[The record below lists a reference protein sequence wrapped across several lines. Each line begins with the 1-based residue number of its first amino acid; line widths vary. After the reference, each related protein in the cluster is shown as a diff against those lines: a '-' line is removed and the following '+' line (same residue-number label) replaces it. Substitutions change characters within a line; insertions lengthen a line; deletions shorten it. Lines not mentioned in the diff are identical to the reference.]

1 MQSAPLLLLSV
12 AVVAAALPTAALPR
26 PPAESDARPAAKVDN
41 SLRPDE
47 TIASQ
52 SAEPIDATTP
62 YSSLASKREL
72 DKLRRIQEVKEYIYN
87 STRSNMG
94 TPYKSQNIMTTNDLK
109 NFVLSMIPETSGL
122 YDPSKKINSFFPLCS
137 PQQSKRVEATK
148 NSDDMYMQFNLTY
161 PPSSP
166 DSKVAI
172 GSANLRLWRI
182 NQTESSVSVDPCSP
196 HNQQVRGTP
205 PPTSS
210 TTQPAAEPNNSA
222 SSTSTPT
229 TSTTSAPIIISE
241 PREVF
246 IRVTIT
252 YLVRQG
258 KKSNKLTR
266 YILDSK
272 MVSTTGEGWVDFNV
286 LNAVKDWQNPNNNM
300 GLFVE
305 VEDQEKKKLP
315 AASFFRE
322 MNCTA
327 VSSRVPG
334 GGDNSASADLSGA
347 HMLPMI
353 SVCTADPNHA
363 ANTDT
368 HAANNNN
375 NPLSNKSN
383 KDLRRF
389 LSMLQQENAVKA
401 ASSQKRQNPEDEQLE
416 QVQNTEGHQEGQNRH
431 RHNHNHHHRF
441 HDDRPT
447 PSQLLVV
454 PLVFKT
460 SRVAEMDQQPITIEQ
475 LFQR

>member
-26 PPAESDARPAAKVDN
+26 PSSESDARPAAKVDN

-122 YDPSKKINSFFPLCS
+122 DDPSKKINSFFPLCS

-222 SSTSTPT
+222 SSTSTTT
-229 TSTTSAPIIISE
+229 TSTTSAPTIISE

-246 IRVTIT
+246 VRVTIT

-272 MVSTTGEGWVDFNV
+272 MVSTSGEGWVDFNV
-286 LNAVKDWQNPNNNM
+286 VNAVKDWQNPNNNM

-334 GGDNSASADLSGA
+334 GGDNSASADLGGA

-368 HAANNNN
+368 HAANNK
-375 NPLSNKSN
+375 PLSNRSN

-389 LSMLQQENAVKA
+389 LSMLQPE

-416 QVQNTEGHQEGQNRH
+416 QVQNTEGHQEGKIRH
-431 RHNHNHHHRF
+431 RHNHHHRF
-441 HDDRPT
+441 RDDGRPT
-447 PSQLLVV
+447 SSQILVV

-460 SRVAEMDQQPITIEQ
+460 SRVAEMDEEIELMDQQPITIEQ